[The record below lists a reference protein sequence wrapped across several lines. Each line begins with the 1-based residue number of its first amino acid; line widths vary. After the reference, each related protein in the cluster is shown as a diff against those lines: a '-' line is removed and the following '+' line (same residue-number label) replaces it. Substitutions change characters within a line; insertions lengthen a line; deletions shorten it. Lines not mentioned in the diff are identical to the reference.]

1 MISKVDP
8 EPRAARGAPPD
19 EPDRARARRR
29 AARAKALRAAVALGG
44 AELRAARGGRLGL
57 VVAVVISAGCGIVVI
72 ALRLDDRTAP
82 LHGLLG
88 SAASGLA
95 WAAAGPIALAAAHD
109 RPRADRQ
116 GGIEV
121 LAASR
126 GISPASLHD
135 ARSLAAM
142 LEVAR
147 VIALPSAALCA
158 LSALLSSSAWA
169 GLEHLALGAGLA
181 LFGGV
186 SGVAIGGLAA
196 LSGRV
201 AGGRGR
207 ALFSALILVP
217 WALAALAGDA
227 TWSLPGALGAFLSFA
242 ARSAGGPAG

>member
-8 EPRAARGAPPD
+8 EPREARRAQPD
-19 EPDRARARRR
+19 DPGRTRRRARAEK
-29 AARAKALRAAVALGG
+29 AKALRAAVALGG

-57 VVAVVISAGCGIVVI
+57 AMAAVISAGCGGMVI

-82 LHGLLG
+82 IDDLLG
-88 SAASGLA
+88 AVAGGLA

-109 RPRADRQ
+109 RPAADRQ
-116 GGIEV
+116 SGVEV
-121 LAASR
+121 LAAAR
-126 GISPASLHD
+126 GVSPASLHD

-142 LEVAR
+142 LEIAR
-147 VIALPSAALCA
+147 VIALPSAALSA
-158 LSALLSSSAWA
+158 LSALLSGSAWA
-169 GLEHLALGAGLA
+169 GLQDLALGAGLA
-181 LFGGV
+181 LFGV
-186 SGVAIGGLAA
+186 VTGVAIGGLAA
-196 LSGRV
+196 ASGRV

-207 ALFSALILVP
+207 ALLAALILVP